1 MKGTEMP
8 INKWWPSALI
18 LAGALIL
25 WFLGYRWT
33 DQGAIWTMTIL
44 IIGAGAYLVT
54 WEKQRWRK

>member
-1 MKGTEMP
+1 MP
-8 INKWWPSALI
+8 INKWWPSALV

-33 DQGAIWTMTIL
+33 DRGAIWTMTIL
-44 IIGAGAYLVT
+44 IIGAGAYFVM